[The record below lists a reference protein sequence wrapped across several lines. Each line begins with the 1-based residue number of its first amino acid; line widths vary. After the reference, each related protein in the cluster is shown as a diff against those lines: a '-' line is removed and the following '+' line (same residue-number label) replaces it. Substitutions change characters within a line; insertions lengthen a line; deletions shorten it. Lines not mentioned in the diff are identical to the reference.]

1 MILCW
6 GIAKH
11 IKKNMST
18 IGFKVINMGREKE
31 DNIPSV
37 CLCVCVCVLWCRS
50 MSVSNGAM
58 KINFCHQ
65 VT

>member
-37 CLCVCVCVLWCRS
+37 CVCVLWYRS
-50 MSVSNGAM
+50 MSVRNGAM
-58 KINFCHQ
+58 KRNFCHQ